1 MARIR
6 QSGFIGYPVDA
17 DAGASS
23 VSLAVRAV
31 ATDAA
36 IGHARQPYGT
46 AAPFWY
52 TAGRAPGIPS
62 EEVEHVPV
70 EGHAMVASIKPH
82 RDEVGLT
89 DGELLIDGA
98 WGPGS
103 TEQAWAHSH
112 PATGEHVASFPIATA
127 ADVDRAVRAARAA
140 FDTGTWPR
148 ARANEK
154 IRVLRKVA
162 DLVREHGDE
171 LLALQALDNSVPLS
185 FGGVYGMSAAFVADV
200 FDHHAGW
207 VDKLGGETLPAY
219 QGGDH
224 LAMTLREPIGVVAAI
239 VPWNAPL
246 LLTAQKL
253 APALAAGC
261 TVVLKPSEYAT
272 FAVLRLVR
280 LIEEAG
286 LPAGVLNVVTGPG
299 DPTGDALINHP
310 MVDKISFTGSRAV
323 GRKIIEASASTFKRV
338 SLELGGKSPALV
350 FADGDAGTAAAL
362 TMGTVT
368 LGLSGQV
375 CLAQTRALVHRDKVD
390 EFLGMAQM
398 IAGMV
403 SYGNPFDPAVT
414 SSPLINPRQL
424 DRVLGLIGTGQE
436 EGARLIC
443 GGTRGDGDLA
453 AGNFVAPT
461 LFTDVNNDMTIAREE
476 IFGPVLSVMPF
487 TDEDEAVS
495 IANTTEYGLA
505 ATVWTSDIKRALR
518 VTKALRAG
526 TVGINGYALEP
537 HAAFGGY
544 QQSGIGRE
552 GGRTAIESYT
562 ELKTVLI
569 PTTDEMM

>member
-1 MARIR
+1 
-6 QSGFIGYPVDA
+6 
-17 DAGASS
+17 
-23 VSLAVRAV
+23 
-31 ATDAA
+31 
-36 IGHARQPYGT
+36 
-46 AAPFWY
+46 
-52 TAGRAPGIPS
+52 
-62 EEVEHVPV
+62 
-70 EGHAMVASIKPH
+70 MVASIKTH

-89 DGELLIDGA
+89 DGMLFIEGA
-98 WGPGS
+98 WGPGAA
-103 TEQAWAHSH
+103 EQTWSHSH
-112 PATGEHVASFPIATA
+112 PATGEEVASFPIAGP
-127 ADVDRAVRAARAA
+127 ADVDRAVRAARTA
-140 FDTGTWPR
+140 FDEGTWPR
-148 ARANEK
+148 TRAQERV
-154 IRVLRKVA
+154 RVLRRIG

-185 FGGVYGMSAAFVADV
+185 FGAVYGMSSAFVADV

-207 VDKLGGETLPAY
+207 VDKLAGETLLPY

-224 LAMTLREPIGVVAAI
+224 LVMTLREPIGVVAAI

-272 FAVLRLVR
+272 FSVLRLVK

-323 GRKIIEASASTFKRV
+323 GRKIIEASAAGFKRV

-350 FADGDAGTAAAL
+350 FADADVATAAAM

-375 CLAQTRALVHRDKVD
+375 CLAQTRALVHREKAD
-390 EFLGMAQM
+390 EFLGMAEM

-414 SSPLINPRQL
+414 AAPLINQRQL
-424 DRVLGLIGTGQE
+424 DRVLRLIGTGQA
-436 EGARLIC
+436 EGARLVC
-443 GGTRGDGDLA
+443 GGTRGEGELA

-461 LFTDVNNDMTIAREE
+461 LFTDVHNDMTIAREE
-476 IFGPVLSVMPF
+476 IFGPVLSVIPF
-487 TDEDEAVS
+487 TDEDEAIK
-495 IANTTEYGLA
+495 IANNTEYGLA
-505 ATVWTSDIKRALR
+505 ATVWTADIKRAMRL
-518 VTKALRAG
+518 TKALRAG
-526 TVGINGYALEP
+526 TVGINGYQLEP

-544 QQSGIGRE
+544 RQSGIGRE

-562 ELKTVLI
+562 EVKTVLL
-569 PTTDEMM
+569 PFTDEMM